1 MGVREAVDTG
11 EIFALAPTAS
21 RCLLSE
27 LLRYS
32 VFIQDFRGKSRRG
45 DVVPRLFL
53 RRFLIP
59 HFNLT
64 FSSRDSIQL
73 EPKVFELMLLDP
85 AKFEKSFRQKGGDD
99 ADENDDGQLPL
110 G

>member
-1 MGVREAVDTG
+1 M
-11 EIFALAPTAS
+11 
-21 RCLLSE
+21 
-27 LLRYS
+27 RYS

-64 FSSRDSIQL
+64 FSSRDSLQL
-73 EPKVFELMLLDP
+73 EPADFELLIIDP
-85 AKFEKSFRQKGGDD
+85 GKFEKVFRLKDGDD
-99 ADENDDGQLPL
+99 AAEGEDGQLSL
-110 G
+110 T